1 MEGMEA
7 KKGTKNKKDT
17 DARESMKG
25 MEAKKGTES
34 RKDTQTGESRK
45 DTQSSEAMKDTQA
58 SESMKDTQASEAMK
72 DTQAGESMKD
82 TLAGE
87 SRKDTLA
94 GEAKKDT
101 LASEAMK
108 KPAALSWCLY
118 DWANSAFAT
127 TIMAAVLPVYYG
139 TVAGATLSGNRA
151 SSYWGYTNTVAMLI
165 IASLSPILGA
175 MGDAAGKRKSYLFRF
190 ALLGVL
196 STGLL
201 ICIGRGDWLW
211 ASFLYILG
219 RIGFGGGNVF
229 YDSLLPYVAEKEDF
243 DRISCLGYA
252 LGYLG
257 GGLLLT
263 LNLAMIL
270 KPRWFGLADSQWGS
284 RASFLTVSL
293 WWAIFSLP
301 ILLWV
306 KEPQR
311 SDIRQDR
318 NPLFAGFRRLS
329 ATFHKIR
336 QYREAW
342 KFLLAYWLYNDGIG
356 TIIIMATIFGAEI
369 GIAQKHL
376 IGAILLVQFLGIP
389 FTLLFGWATRF
400 LETKTC
406 ILLGLAV
413 YTLAAIGGYFMRTP
427 LHFWMLAVLVALVQG
442 GCQALSRS
450 FFGRMIPD
458 GQSAEFFAFYDISA
472 KFAGIIGPALF
483 GFVGQISGS
492 SRYGIVSLVI
502 FFLLGGFLLTRVH

>member
-1 MEGMEA
+1 MVKKSTEA
-7 KKGTKNKKDT
+7 NKGTKNKKD
-17 DARESMKG
+17 RQSS
-25 MEAKKGTES
+25 EA
-34 RKDTQTGESRK
+34 RKDTQAREAKK
-45 DTQSSEAMKDTQA
+45 DTQSSEARKNM
-58 SESMKDTQASEAMK
+58 
-72 DTQAGESMKD
+72 ESMKD
-82 TLAGE
+82 TLA
-87 SRKDTLA
+87 K
-94 GEAKKDT
+94 EAMKGT
-101 LASEAMK
+101 QASEARK

-139 TVAGATLSGNRA
+139 TVAGATLSANRA

-229 YDSLLPYVAEKEDF
+229 YDSLLPFVAEKEDF

-270 KPRWFGLADSQWGS
+270 KPRWFGLANSQWGS

-301 ILLWV
+301 VFLWV

-389 FTLLFGWATRF
+389 FTLIFGWATRF

-406 ILLGLAV
+406 ILLGLSV